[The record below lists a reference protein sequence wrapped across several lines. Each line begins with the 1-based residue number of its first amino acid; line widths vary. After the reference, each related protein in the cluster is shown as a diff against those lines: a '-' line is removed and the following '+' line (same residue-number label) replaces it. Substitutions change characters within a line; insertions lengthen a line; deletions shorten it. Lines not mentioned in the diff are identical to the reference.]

1 MNCDICQ
8 RAHHPNRLPF
18 FCTVD
23 ARNKLYDGRLAN
35 AEILM
40 KTEELES
47 RMTKLLS
54 DADVS
59 SDAPARRSRTY
70 IENCASEEYQAKER
84 TDRIIAA
91 ADKLRDEVAAAKKE
105 IEERKASMARKR
117 SDLATA
123 SQGITARR
131 TRQLEEPIKAAKMIR
146 YTWDRE
152 YEAMT
157 QYRAALCM
165 EVAKLYRLQR
175 IKRGNPVR
183 FEYKI
188 GGIDIVDLCNMNSA
202 QPELISASLAH
213 ITHLL
218 WLTSHYLSIRLPAEI
233 TLPHNDYPR
242 PTIFSLTSSYHHG
255 DVAFPGTSLLPP
267 DPRDRQFA
275 HVPHPRPLFL
285 DKPLSTLAKEDSAAY
300 NTFLEG
306 VILLAYDIVWLC
318 RTQGVPVGDNSNQLE
333 DFSQIGRN
341 LYNLLINSS
350 LQRNPQQIADA
361 PPSQT
366 ASHSNNSRSGG
377 SGLHGSN
384 SNGNSAGDDEGS
396 NGSTAAELGKAG
408 PRMGLYSH
416 GTAHT
421 YLGGAAGTELTRGFK
436 MPNVMKMA
444 DRLRA
449 RLLRETT
456 PAPEWELLEDD
467 AWTPDDALDD
477 GVLVGGGAAPAGSG
491 ARGGQ
496 LGVPG
501 HRFGIESYM
510 SVNTVKSGSSGDHV
524 PSSRVPPHGS
534 GAAVAGRDREK
545 GGERERERGTSGW
558 TKIKPR

>member
-8 RAHHPNRLPF
+8 RAHHPSRLPF
-18 FCTVD
+18 FCAVD

-35 AEILM
+35 AEMLI

-54 DADVS
+54 DSDVS
-59 SDAPARRSRTY
+59 SDAPVRRSGAY
-70 IENCASEEYQAKER
+70 IDNCASEEYKAKER
-84 TDRIIAA
+84 TERIIAA
-91 ADKLRDEVAAAKKE
+91 ADKLRDEVAAAKRE
-105 IEERKASMARKR
+105 IEERKANIARRK

-123 SQGITARR
+123 SQGTTARR
-131 TRQLEEPIKAAKMIR
+131 TRQLEEPVKSTKMIK

-285 DKPLSTLAKEDSAAY
+285 DKPLSTLAKEDPSAY

-318 RTQGVPVGDNSNQLE
+318 RTQGVPVGDNSNHLE
-333 DFSQIGRN
+333 DFSQLGRN

-361 PPSQT
+361 PPSQST
-366 ASHSNNSRSGG
+366 SQINSNSHNSSGG
-377 SGLHGSN
+377 AN
-384 SNGNSAGDDEGS
+384 SSDSA
-396 NGSTAAELGKAG
+396 AAELGKVG

-421 YLGGAAGTELTRGFK
+421 YLGGAVGNELTRGFK

-449 RLLRETT
+449 RLLRET

-477 GVLVGGGAAPAGSG
+477 GVLVGGAPG
-491 ARGGQ
+491 RGQ

-524 PSSRVPPHGS
+524 PSSRVPAGF
-534 GAAVAGRDREK
+534 VARDREK
-545 GGERERERGTSGW
+545 GSERERGTSGW
-558 TKIKPR
+558 TKVKYRSSSGRDRLERE

>member
-8 RAHHPNRLPF
+8 RAHHPSRLPF
-18 FCTVD
+18 FCAVD

-35 AEILM
+35 AEMLI

-54 DADVS
+54 DSDVS
-59 SDAPARRSRTY
+59 SDATGRQSGAY
-70 IENCASEEYQAKER
+70 IDNCASEEYKAKER
-84 TDRIIAA
+84 TERIIAA
-91 ADKLRDEVAAAKKE
+91 ADKLRDEVAAAKRE
-105 IEERKASMARKR
+105 IEERKANIARRK

-123 SQGITARR
+123 SQGTTARR
-131 TRQLEEPIKAAKMIR
+131 TRQLEEPAKSTKMIK

-285 DKPLSTLAKEDSAAY
+285 DKPLSTLAKEDPSAY

-318 RTQGVPVGDNSNQLE
+318 RTQGVPVGDNSNHLE
-333 DFSQIGRN
+333 DFSQLGRN

-361 PPSQT
+361 PPSQST
-366 ASHSNNSRSGG
+366 SQINSNSHNSSGG
-377 SGLHGSN
+377 AN
-384 SNGNSAGDDEGS
+384 SSDSA
-396 NGSTAAELGKAG
+396 AAELGKVG

-421 YLGGAAGTELTRGFK
+421 YLGGAVGNELTRGFK

-449 RLLRETT
+449 RLLRET

-477 GVLVGGGAAPAGSG
+477 GVLVGGAPG
-491 ARGGQ
+491 RGQ

-524 PSSRVPPHGS
+524 PSSRVPAGF
-534 GAAVAGRDREK
+534 VARDREK
-545 GGERERERGTSGW
+545 GSERERGTSGW
-558 TKIKPR
+558 TKVKYRSSSGRDRLERE

>member
-1 MNCDICQ
+1 MDCDICH

-18 FCTVD
+18 FCVID
-23 ARNKLYDGRLAN
+23 ARNALYEGRVAN
-35 AEILM
+35 ARILM
-40 KTEELES
+40 ETEEIES
-47 RMTKLLS
+47 RVTKLLS
-54 DADVS
+54 E
-59 SDAPARRSRTY
+59 SDANSDNPGTNRFSRAY
-70 IENCASEEYQAKER
+70 VENCVSEEHKAKER
-84 TDRIIAA
+84 TERIIAA

-105 IEERKASMARKR
+105 VEERKASIARKK
-117 SDLATA
+117 SDLTAA
-123 SQGITARR
+123 SQGVFARR
-131 TRQLEEPIKAAKMIR
+131 NRQLEETTKATKMTK

-188 GGIDIVDLCNMNSA
+188 GGIDIVDLHNMNSA

-218 WLTSHYLSIRLPAEI
+218 WLTSHYLSVRLPAEI

-242 PTIFSLTSSYHHG
+242 PTIFSLQSSYHHG

-267 DPRDRQFA
+267 DPWVRQFA

-285 DKPLSTLAKEDSAAY
+285 DKPLSTLAKEEPIAY
-300 NTFLEG
+300 NSFLEG
-306 VILLAYDIVWLC
+306 VVLLAYDIVWLC
-318 RTQGVPVGDNSNQLE
+318 RTQGVPVGDNSNSLE
-333 DFSQIGRN
+333 DFAQMGRN

-350 LQRNPQQIADA
+350 LQRNPQKIADA
-361 PPSQT
+361 PSQT
-366 ASHSNNSRSGG
+366 
-377 SGLHGSN
+377 
-384 SNGNSAGDDEGS
+384 SAEY
-396 NGSTAAELGKAG
+396 NPAELGKNA

-421 YLGGAAGTELTRGFK
+421 FLGNAAGTELTRGFR

-444 DRLRA
+444 DKLRA
-449 RLLRETT
+449 KLLREN
-456 PAPEWELLEDD
+456 PSPEWELLEDD

-477 GVLVGGGAAPAGSG
+477 GVLVGGTPAK
-491 ARGGQ
+491 GQ

-510 SVNTVKSGSSGDHV
+510 SVNTVKSGSSSDQN
-524 PSSRVPPHGS
+524 PRVPHGGS
-534 GAAVAGRDREK
+534 GNGVASASGRDREK
-545 GGERERERGTSGW
+545 ERERGTSGW
-558 TKIKPR
+558 TKIKF